1 MKIVIIGL
9 GIQGHKRLLA
19 SSMDMILKV
28 DPVVAAC
35 DFKSIYQVPLSEYDA
50 AIVATP
56 DALKFEIIKYLLKN
70 KKHILVEKP
79 LSFSKHSQFIEIQEL
94 ALKNDCYIYV
104 AYNHRFE
111 THFQNVK
118 SALQSRLVGEIY
130 YCKLFYGNGTSR
142 LVKNSQWRDRGFGV
156 LADLGSHLLD
166 AIDFWFGNEEV
177 YDIKS
182 RHYNFENVSADLA
195 TAMFTM
201 RNINFNLEMSLCS
214 WKNTFTCDII
224 GSKGSL
230 HINGLRKWGQS
241 VYTHRSRIMPSGTP
255 KEVQIIESQG
265 DPTWKLEYDFF
276 KSKTMSGVSTDL
288 SKDIWIFENLRS
300 FYENGVRLA

>member
-1 MKIVIIGL
+1 
-9 GIQGHKRLLA
+9 
-19 SSMDMILKV
+19 
-28 DPVVAAC
+28 
-35 DFKSIYQVPLSEYDA
+35 
-50 AIVATP
+50 
-56 DALKFEIIKYLLKN
+56 LKN

-79 LSFSKHSQFIEIQEL
+79 LFFAEYSQFIEIQEL
-94 ALKNDCYIYV
+94 ALKNSCYIYV

-111 THFQNVK
+111 THFQNIK

-142 LVKNSQWRDRGFGV
+142 LVKNSHWKDSGFGV

-166 AIDFWFGNEEV
+166 AIDFWFGNEKV
-177 YDIKS
+177 YNIKS
-182 RHYNFENVSADLA
+182 RHYNFENISADLA

-201 RNINFNLEMSLCS
+201 RKINFNLEVSLCS

-241 VYTHRSRIMPSGTP
+241 VYTHRSRILPSGIP

-265 DPTWKLEYDFF
+265 DLTWKLEYEYF
-276 KSKTMSGVSTDL
+276 KGKTMSGASADL
-288 SKDIWIFENLRS
+288 SKEIWIFESLRS
-300 FYENGVRLA
+300 FYENGVRLD